1 MAVRRNMNANIIK
14 GSEFNYLLAI
24 NIAKQN
30 WQPIV
35 QNKVCSYLF
44 MFIIRNQFVHGD
56 TSL

>member
-1 MAVRRNMNANIIK
+1 MNANIIK